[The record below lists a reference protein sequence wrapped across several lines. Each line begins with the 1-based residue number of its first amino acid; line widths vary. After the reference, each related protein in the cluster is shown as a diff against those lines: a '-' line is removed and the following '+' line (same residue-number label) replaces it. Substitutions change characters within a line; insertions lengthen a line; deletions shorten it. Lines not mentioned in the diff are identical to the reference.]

1 MFKKIFITVILLIT
15 SLGFSQLSNK
25 HWIPPLHSRSETAI
39 QDHYLYLSTPEVT
52 PFLVT
57 VTDGNGAPFPG
68 SPFSLSQATPVVI
81 TIGNGQPTKMFLD
94 IADVNTV
101 VSNSGIIAQGSKD
114 FYASFRM
121 RHTSHAETLISKG
134 RPGIGTSFRLGCMIN
149 ETLDNRKSFVSSV
162 MATEDNTTVTLSNY
176 DTGVIFTSGT
186 GDITSDSQT
195 FVLNEG
201 QSVVFS
207 GYSMYIENL
216 EGIIGALIS
225 SDKPVA
231 VNTGNALGG
240 IDEGRG
246 DFTLDQIVSA
256 SQIGTE
262 YIFIEG
268 NGTPEMETPLIV
280 AHEDGTEVF
289 INDDTTPVV
298 TINAGQFYLV
308 PNSRYQGTINRNIYV
323 KTNKPVFAYQLI
335 GGGNDTATSGM
346 NFIPPLSCFFQN
358 SVNIPAVDQIGST
371 SYTSDLMILTYSNA
385 TLTVD
390 GNPVPNTQAQNVL
403 GNTDWVTYRI
413 SGVTGDVN
421 VVSTGPLAVG
431 VFGFLGNASGYAGYY
446 SGFGST
452 PQDSDITV
460 CSVSTA
466 NLFDAINGN
475 PGTGGTWTVP
485 VGGAPLNGNIFDA
498 TINIPGEYI
507 YSFTKDCN
515 ASLTTI
521 SVKVNVTI
529 QQAGNA
535 GTNNAIATCRDN
547 APFDLFT
554 LLGTGAQTGGIWSPA
569 LASGTGIFNPA
580 VDTSGTYTYTI
591 PSVGVCQG
599 VSAAITVTNNPLP
612 IISPITDLKECDN
625 TADGNDT
632 NGFVTFN
639 LTTKNNEILG
649 SQSGIV
655 VTYHTDPNDAILGTN
670 AITSIYTN
678 SRIIYVRLTNT
689 STSCYSTTS
698 FNLVVNP
705 RPVVNNEVTLK
716 QCDTDT
722 DARTDFNLTEA
733 NVLISND
740 ATYTFS
746 YHNTQNGAETNTNL
760 VTNET
765 LFNAFN
771 GAVVWARIVNSEGCY
786 RTAKVNLIV
795 SATTIAQSY
804 RYQNEECDVF
814 LNSSDPSGDGIHYF
828 DLTGI
833 ESNLTSLFP
842 SSQSYNF
849 SYYLTETDA
858 ISEINRITDVT
869 NFRNTIPNNQLIW
882 VRMDSNLNNECVGLG
897 PWLELIINPLPVIDL
912 GVNFTLC
919 LDPTTGI
926 GSQLVDATPT
936 VPGNYSYTW
945 TPANPN
951 GNSPIY
957 DITVAGTY
965 SVIVT
970 NTITGC
976 SETDSVTATF
986 SSEPESV
993 YATLITPAFSIG
1005 LSTITATAV
1014 GGFGTYEY
1022 SLNAID
1028 WQSSPIFPDLPNG
1041 SYSIYV
1047 RDIQGCGLLQ
1057 TNIIQTIT
1065 YQNYF
1070 TPNNDGY
1077 NDKWNI
1083 YLPESYEGVIY
1094 IYDRYGKL
1102 LKQIS
1107 PYGEGWDGTYN
1118 GNPLP
1123 STDYWFKVE
1132 YLENNQKKEFR
1143 SHFSLKR

>member
-57 VTDGNGAPFPG
+57 VTDGNGSPFPG

-207 GYSMYIENL
+207 GYSLYIENL

-289 INDDTTPVV
+289 VNDDTTPVV

-485 VGGAPLNGNIFDA
+485 VGGAPLNGNVFDA

-625 TADGNDT
+625 TVDGNDT

-814 LNSSDPSGDGIHYF
+814 LNTSDPSGDGIHYF

-897 PWLELIINPLPVIDL
+897 PWLELIINPLM
-912 GVNFTLC
+912 
-919 LDPTTGI
+919 
-926 GSQLVDATPT
+926 
-936 VPGNYSYTW
+936 
-945 TPANPN
+945 
-951 GNSPIY
+951 
-957 DITVAGTY
+957 
-965 SVIVT
+965 
-970 NTITGC
+970 
-976 SETDSVTATF
+976 
-986 SSEPESV
+986 
-993 YATLITPAFSIG
+993 
-1005 LSTITATAV
+1005 
-1014 GGFGTYEY
+1014 
-1022 SLNAID
+1022 
-1028 WQSSPIFPDLPNG
+1028 
-1041 SYSIYV
+1041 
-1047 RDIQGCGLLQ
+1047 
-1057 TNIIQTIT
+1057 
-1065 YQNYF
+1065 
-1070 TPNNDGY
+1070 
-1077 NDKWNI
+1077 
-1083 YLPESYEGVIY
+1083 
-1094 IYDRYGKL
+1094 
-1102 LKQIS
+1102 
-1107 PYGEGWDGTYN
+1107 
-1118 GNPLP
+1118 
-1123 STDYWFKVE
+1123 
-1132 YLENNQKKEFR
+1132 
-1143 SHFSLKR
+1143 

>member
-246 DFTLDQIVSA
+246 DFALDQIVSA

-289 INDDTTPVV
+289 INDDTTPIV

-390 GNPVPNTQAQNVL
+390 GNPVPNTQAQNVI

-485 VGGAPLNGNIFDA
+485 VGGAPLNGNVFDA
-498 TINIPGEYI
+498 TINIPGEYV

-746 YHNTQNGAETNTNL
+746 YHNTQNGAENNTNL
-760 VTNET
+760 VTNEI

-897 PWLELIINPLPVIDL
+897 PWLELIINPLPIIDL

-945 TPANPN
+945 TPVNPN

-1107 PYGEGWDGTYN
+1107 PYGESWDGTYN
-1118 GNPLP
+1118 GNLLP

>member
-498 TINIPGEYI
+498 TINVPGEYI

-746 YHNTQNGAETNTNL
+746 YHNTQNGAENNTNL
-760 VTNET
+760 VTNEI

-814 LNSSDPSGDGIHYF
+814 LNTSDPSGDGIHYF

-897 PWLELIINPLPVIDL
+897 PWLELIINPLPIIDL

-1107 PYGEGWDGTYN
+1107 PYGESWDGTYN
-1118 GNPLP
+1118 GNLLP

>member
-498 TINIPGEYI
+498 TINVPGEYI

-746 YHNTQNGAETNTNL
+746 YHNTQNGAENNTNL
-760 VTNET
+760 VTNEI

-814 LNSSDPSGDGIHYF
+814 LNTSDPSGDGIHYF

-897 PWLELIINPLPVIDL
+897 PWLELIINPLPIIDL

>member
-746 YHNTQNGAETNTNL
+746 YHNTQNGAENNTNL
-760 VTNET
+760 VTNEI

-814 LNSSDPSGDGIHYF
+814 LNTSDPSGDGIHYF

-897 PWLELIINPLPVIDL
+897 PWLELIINPLPIIDL

-1107 PYGEGWDGTYN
+1107 PYGESWDGTYN
-1118 GNPLP
+1118 GNLLP

>member
-1 MFKKIFITVILLIT
+1 MFKKLFITTILLAN

-39 QDHYLYLSTPEVT
+39 QDHYLYLSTQEIT
-52 PFLVT
+52 PFQVT

-94 IADVNTV
+94 ITEVNTV
-101 VSNSGIIAQGSKD
+101 VSNSGIIAQGEKD

-149 ETLDNRKSFVSSV
+149 ETIDNRKSFVSSV

-176 DTGVIFTSGT
+176 DTGVIFASGT
-186 GDITSDSQT
+186 GDITLDSQT
-195 FVLNEG
+195 FILNEG

-207 GYSMYIENL
+207 GYSMYTENL

-240 IDEGRG
+240 VDEGRG

-289 INDDTTPVV
+289 INDDATPVV

-308 PNSRYQGTINRNIYV
+308 PNSRYQGTTNRNVYV
-323 KTNKPVFAYQLI
+323 KTNKAVFAYQLI
-335 GGGNDTATSGM
+335 GGGNDTATSGL

-371 SYTSDLMILTYSNA
+371 TYTSDLMILTYSNA
-385 TLTVD
+385 TLTVN
-390 GNPVPNTQAQNVL
+390 GNPISNTQAQTVL

-413 SGVTGDVN
+413 SSVTGDVN
-421 VVSTGPLAVG
+421 AVSTGPLAVG

-466 NLFDAINGN
+466 NLFDAITGN

-485 VGGAPLNGNIFDA
+485 AGGSPLNGNIFDA
-498 TINIPGEYI
+498 TVNIPGEYT

-521 SVKVNVTI
+521 SVKVNVTL

-535 GTNNAIATCRDN
+535 GTSNTIATCRDN

-554 LLGTGAQTGGIWSPA
+554 LLGSGAQTGGIWSPA
-569 LASGTGIFNPA
+569 LASGTGVFNPA

-591 PSVGVCQG
+591 PSIGVCQG
-599 VSAAITVTNNPLP
+599 VSATITVANNPLP

-632 NGFVTFN
+632 NGLVTFN
-639 LTTKNNEILG
+639 LTTKNNEVLG
-649 SQSGIV
+649 TQSGIV
-655 VTYHTDPNDAILGTN
+655 VTYHADPNDAILGTN
-670 AITSIYTN
+670 AITSIYSG

-689 STSCYSTTS
+689 VTSCFATTS
-698 FNLVVNP
+698 FNLIVNP
-705 RPVVNNEVTLK
+705 RPVVISEVTLK

-740 ATYTFS
+740 ATYTYS
-746 YHNTQNGAETNTNL
+746 YHNTQNGAENNNNF
-760 VTNET
+760 VANEI
-765 LFNAFN
+765 LFNALN

-786 RTAKVNLIV
+786 RTAKVNLVV

-804 RYQNEECDVF
+804 RYQIVECDVF
-814 LNSSDPSGDGIHYF
+814 INSSDPSGDGIHYF
-828 DLTGI
+828 DLTEI

-858 ISEINRITDVT
+858 ISEINRITDFT

-897 PWLELIINPLPVIDL
+897 PWLELIVNPLPIIDL
-912 GVNFTLC
+912 GINFTLC

-926 GSQLVDATPT
+926 GSQIVDASPT
-936 VPGNYSYTW
+936 IPGNYSYAW

-951 GNSPIY
+951 GNSPLY
-957 DITVAGTY
+957 DITAAGTY

-970 NTITGC
+970 NTTTGC

-993 YATLITPAFSIG
+993 YATLITPAFSVG
-1005 LSTITATAV
+1005 LSTIEVTAV
-1014 GGFGTYEY
+1014 GGFGVYEY
-1022 SLNAID
+1022 SLDAID
-1028 WQSSPIFPDLPNG
+1028 WQSSPIFTDLPNG
-1041 SYSIYV
+1041 NYSIFV
-1047 RDIQGCGLLQ
+1047 RDVQGCGLLQ
-1057 TNIIQTIT
+1057 TQMIQTIT
-1065 YQNYF
+1065 YNNYF
-1070 TPNNDGY
+1070 TPNQDGFND
-1077 NDKWNI
+1077 NWNI
-1083 YLPESYEGVIY
+1083 YLPVSYEGIIY

-1118 GNPLP
+1118 GNLLP

-1132 YLENNQKKEFR
+1132 YLENNQKKEFK

>member
-256 SQIGTE
+256 SQIGTD

-897 PWLELIINPLPVIDL
+897 PWLELIINPLPIIDL

>member
-1 MFKKIFITVILLIT
+1 MIKNIFITVVLLIT

-25 HWIPPLHSRSETAI
+25 HWIPPLHSRSEIAI

-101 VSNSGIIAQGSKD
+101 VSNCGIIAQGSKD

-149 ETLDNRKSFVSSV
+149 ETLDNRKSFVNSV

-176 DTGVIFTSGT
+176 NTGVIFTSGT

-207 GYSMYIENL
+207 GYSLYTDNL
-216 EGIIGALIS
+216 EGIIGALVS

-246 DFTLDQIVSA
+246 DFALDQIVSA

-280 AHEDGTEVF
+280 AHEDGTEIF
-289 INDDTTPVV
+289 INDDTTPTA

-323 KTNKPVFAYQLI
+323 KTNKPVFAYQLL

-385 TLTVD
+385 TLTVN
-390 GNPVPNTQAQNVL
+390 GNAIPTTQAQTVL

-413 SGVTGDVN
+413 GGVTGDVN

-485 VGGAPLNGNIFDA
+485 VGGAPLNGNVFDA
-498 TINIPGEYI
+498 TINIPGEYV

-535 GTNNAIATCRDN
+535 GTNNAIAICRDN
-547 APFDLFT
+547 APFDLFS

-599 VSAAITVTNNPLP
+599 VSAVITVTNNPLP

-733 NVLISND
+733 NVLISNN

-746 YHNTQNGAETNTNL
+746 YHNTQNGAENNTNL
-760 VTNET
+760 VTNEI

-814 LNSSDPSGDGIHYF
+814 LNTSDPSGDGIHYF
-828 DLTGI
+828 DLTEI
-833 ESNLTSLFP
+833 ENNLTSLFP

-919 LDPTTGI
+919 LDPVTGI
-926 GSQLVDATPT
+926 GSQIVDATPT
-936 VPGNYSYTW
+936 VPGNYSYVW

-951 GNSPIY
+951 GDSPLF
-957 DITVAGTY
+957 DITAAGTY

-976 SETDSVTATF
+976 SETDSITATF

-993 YATLITPAFSIG
+993 YATLSTPAFSIG

-1028 WQSSPIFPDLPNG
+1028 WQSSPIFPNLPNG

-1118 GNPLP
+1118 GNLLP

-1132 YLENNQKKEFR
+1132 YLENNQKKEFK

>member
-1 MFKKIFITVILLIT
+1 MFKKLFIPLILLAT
-15 SLGFSQLSNK
+15 SISFSQLSNK
-25 HWIPPLHSRSETAI
+25 HWIPPLHSRSESAI

-68 SPFSLSQATPVVI
+68 SPFTLSQATPIVI

-101 VSNSGIIAQGSKD
+101 VSNSGIIAQGTKD

-149 ETLDNRKSFVSSV
+149 EIIDNRKSFVSSV

-176 DTGVIFTSGT
+176 NTGVVFASGT
-186 GDITSDSQT
+186 GDITADSQT
-195 FVLNEG
+195 FILNEG

-207 GYSMYIENL
+207 GYSMYLENL

-280 AHEDGTEVF
+280 AHEDGTEIF
-289 INDDTTPVV
+289 INDDNTPTT
-298 TINAGQFYLV
+298 TINAGQFYLI

-371 SYTSDLMILTYSNA
+371 NYTSDLMILTYSNA
-385 TLTVD
+385 TLTIN
-390 GNPVPNTQAQNVL
+390 GNPISTSQAQTVL

-413 SGVTGDVN
+413 SSVTGDVN

-446 SGFGST
+446 SGFGSN
-452 PQDSDITV
+452 PQDTDITV

-466 NLFDAINGN
+466 NLFEAITGN

-485 VGGAPLNGNIFDA
+485 AGGMPLNGNVFDA

-535 GTNNAIATCRDN
+535 GTNNTISTCKDN
-547 APFDLFT
+547 APIDLFT

-569 LASGTGIFNPA
+569 LASGTGVYNPA
-580 VDTSGTYTYTI
+580 VDTSGAYSYTI

-599 VSAAITVTNNPLP
+599 VSATITVTNNPLP
-612 IISPITDLKECDN
+612 IISPITDFKECDN

-639 LTTKNNEILG
+639 LTNKNNEILG

-655 VTYHTDPNDAILGTN
+655 VTYHTDPNDVILGTN

-689 STSCYSTTS
+689 STSCFITTS
-698 FNLVVNP
+698 FNLVANP
-705 RPVVNNEVTLK
+705 RPIVNNEVTLK

-733 NVLISND
+733 NALISNNT
-740 ATYTFS
+740 TYTYS
-746 YHNTQNGAETNTNL
+746 YHNTQNGAENNTNL
-760 VTNET
+760 VTNEI
-765 LFNAFN
+765 LFNALN

-786 RTAKVNLIV
+786 RIAKVNLVV

-804 RYQNEECDVF
+804 RYQNVECDVF
-814 LNSSDPSGDGIHYF
+814 LNTSDPSGDGFHYF

-833 ESNLTSLFP
+833 EGNLTSLFP
-842 SSQSYNF
+842 ASQSYNF
-849 SYYLTETDA
+849 SYYLTQTDA
-858 ISEINRITDVT
+858 ISEINRITDIT
-869 NFRNTIPNNQLIW
+869 NFRNTVPVNQLIW

-897 PWLELIINPLPVIDL
+897 PWLELIINPLPIIDL
-912 GVNFTLC
+912 GIDFTLC

-926 GSQLVDATPT
+926 GSHIVDATPSI
-936 VPGNYSYTW
+936 PGNYSYVW

-951 GNSPIY
+951 GNSPLY
-957 DITVAGTY
+957 DITAAGTY
-965 SVIVT
+965 SVVVT
-970 NTITGC
+970 NTDTNC
-976 SETDSVTATF
+976 TDDDSITATF
-986 SSEPESV
+986 SSEPASV
-993 YATLITPAFSIG
+993 TAELLTPAFSTG
-1005 LSTITATAV
+1005 LATIQAV
-1014 GGFGTYEY
+1014 AIGGFGVYEY
-1022 SLNAID
+1022 SLDAID
-1028 WQSSPIFPDLPNG
+1028 WQSSPIFTALPNG
-1041 SYSIYV
+1041 NYSIFV
-1047 RDIQGCGLLQ
+1047 RDVQGCGLLQ
-1057 TNIIQTIT
+1057 TQMIQTIT
-1065 YQNYF
+1065 YNNYF
-1070 TPNNDGY
+1070 TPNQDSY
-1077 NDKWNI
+1077 NDIWNI

-1107 PYGEGWDGTYN
+1107 PYSEGWDGTYN
-1118 GNPLP
+1118 GNLLP

-1132 YLENNQKKEFR
+1132 YIENNQKKEFK

>member
-1 MFKKIFITVILLIT
+1 MIKNIFITVVLLIT

-746 YHNTQNGAETNTNL
+746 YHNTQNGAENNTNL
-760 VTNET
+760 VTNEI

-804 RYQNEECDVF
+804 RYQNKECDVF
-814 LNSSDPSGDGIHYF
+814 LNTSDPSGDGIHYF

-897 PWLELIINPLPVIDL
+897 PWLELIINPLPIIDL

-1028 WQSSPIFPDLPNG
+1028 WQSSPIFPNLPNG